1 MKKTITDFTEAEFLN
16 FVMRI
21 YEVDYPT
28 DKSHT
33 DAIFEFERLSE
44 HPKKSDLIFYPEP
57 GKSGP
62 ASIVEEVKT
71 WRQANN
77 KPGFKAE

>member
-1 MKKTITDFTEAEFLN
+1 MKKTIADFTETEFLN
-16 FVMRI
+16 FVIKI

-28 DKSHT
+28 DKTHT

-44 HPKKSDLIFYPEP
+44 HPKKSDLIFYPDH

-62 ASIVEEVKT
+62 ASIVEEVKS
-71 WRQANN
+71 WRLANG
-77 KPGFKAE
+77 KPGFKTE